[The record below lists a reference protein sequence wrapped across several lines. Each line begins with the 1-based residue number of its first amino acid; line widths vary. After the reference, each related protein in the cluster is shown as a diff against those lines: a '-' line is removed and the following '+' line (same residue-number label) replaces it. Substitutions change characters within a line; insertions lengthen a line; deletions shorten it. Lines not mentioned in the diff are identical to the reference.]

1 MNPTPLTPTPAPA
14 ARDSA
19 LAVWWVFLRLGLT
32 SFGGPVTHIGFFRQ
46 ELVQRRAWLSDA
58 AYTDLVALCQ
68 SLPGPAS
75 SQVGMAMGLM
85 RAGYPGLLAAWLGFT
100 LPSALMML
108 GLAAAL
114 THGLHT
120 VPEPMVSATLWALAV
135 FTIWVVG
142 KAVWGMAQ
150 SLCPDTPRRWMMAVA
165 ALVAWAWSS
174 PMSAPALMVLGA
186 LAGRWWCRDHPLRSA
201 SDAWSVP
208 VSRRA
213 GARWLALWALGLLVL
228 PWWATTQPHAL
239 SALADTFYR
248 AGSWVFGGGHVVLPL
263 LETELVGPEG
273 LSAQVFLA
281 GYGAAQ
287 AVPGPLFTLSAF
299 LGSVMPGADGAALGL
314 LGGTVALLA
323 IFLPAAMLLI
333 GALPFWSQLRQ
344 HPALQAALMGTNAT
358 VVGILLA
365 GWVHAITHGLLGR

>member
-1 MNPTPLTPTPAPA
+1 MSPTPLTPTPTSA

-32 SFGGPVTHIGFFRQ
+32 SFGGPVAHIGFFRQ

-58 AYTDLVALCQ
+58 AYADLVALCQ

-75 SQVGMAMGLM
+75 SQVGMAMGLL
-85 RAGYPGLLAAWLGFT
+85 RAGYPGLFAAWLGFT
-100 LPSALMML
+100 LPSALVML

-120 VPEPMVSATLWALAV
+120 VPEPLVSATLWALAV
-135 FTIWVVG
+135 LTVWVVG

-165 ALVAWAWSS
+165 AVMAWAWSS
-174 PMSAPALMVLGA
+174 PISAPVLMVLGA
-186 LAGRWWCRDHPLRSA
+186 LAGRWWCRGHAPRSA

-213 GARWLALWALGLLVL
+213 GALWLVLWALGLLVL

-263 LETELVGPEG
+263 LEAELVGPEG

-299 LGSVMPGADGAALGL
+299 LGSVMPGADGTSLGL

-365 GWVHAITHGLLGR
+365 GLVHAITYGLLGR